1 MKETFNSVES
11 ENISLDSSKIS
22 LISNIMSNI
31 KIPMSNT
38 PEWARSLPED
48 VWKKNLIE
56 NLNAKQT
63 NLFTSKDKE

>member
-1 MKETFNSVES
+1 
-11 ENISLDSSKIS
+11 
-22 LISNIMSNI
+22 MSNI